1 MTEKAFGSSRLNFVP
16 SVRVMEFSA
25 ELKEKSV
32 IKANF
37 KENLIRGFYSRLT
50 PEKRVMQANV
60 IVIEERKD

>member
-1 MTEKAFGSSRLNFVP
+1 VP

>member
-37 KENLIRGFYSRLT
+37 KENLIRGFYSRSTL
-50 PEKRVMQANV
+50 KSGMQANA
-60 IVIEERKD
+60 IVIKEGKD